1 MHVPPTVPRKPILL
15 LAALFALEL
24 SAATRTDRYAL
35 ILADPPLAA
44 LAESREQLE
53 SVAMAQP
60 RARIENI
67 QSGLKAELER
77 RNVLTI
83 GSTKTVLNAIYVIA
97 PESELDALRSLPGVV
112 RVEKMRVLKRHLNRA
127 LPLMNVSAA
136 WNTVG
141 GQQSAGLGSRI
152 GILDTGIDQTHPA
165 FKGVGL
171 TAPSGF
177 PKCTFPSDCVYTN
190 NKVIVARSYV
200 RLLSNEFSPSTID
213 PTLTRPDDFSARDH
227 VGHGTASAMI
237 AAGDT
242 VRGPAATITGVAPKA
257 YLGNYKIFGSPGVND
272 FTFTDVMILAM
283 EDALTDHMDV
293 ITLALG
299 APALWGPSDRGS
311 TCQLSGTQPFDP
323 QADAVENVIRMGM
336 TVVVSAGNDGN
347 VSYQTQKQGLP
358 TLNSIETPGTSPSAI
373 TAGASTNSHVFFSS
387 VRVSGAT
394 VPSNLQL
401 VNAVFGDGPK
411 ISKPLTAPL
420 RDVSLLGGGGD
431 GCSQPNSGS
440 LTGAIAL
447 IPRDGSNCTFA
458 SRVANA
464 QAAGAV
470 GAIIFQSNNNET
482 LFQMIGLSNLGIPA
496 VLIGASEG
504 SALQTFV
511 GGHPD
516 FPVTLDPSLNEF
528 TFTGQGGFDT
538 VAFFSSYGPAIGD
551 GTIKPDLVAVG
562 TGVYTA
568 TQIYDPNGDLYDPT
582 GFIATDGTSF
592 AAPFVA
598 GAIALVKQ
606 VNPGFTPA
614 QFKSA
619 VVNTANSGI
628 SDFDVNGNL
637 FPARVTAIGAGKL
650 DAGAALLTNVEV
662 TPATLSFGVIGTIL
676 PTRTLTLTN
685 SGKSTVTLSLGVT
698 RRDADSRASITLSST
713 NVTLNPGASTGVTV
727 RMTGSV
733 PSAGIYEGAVTITGG
748 AVNLRVP
755 YLYIVSDGTP
765 FDAFALN
772 GFGFDGLP
780 TETVELDA
788 KVVDKFGAPVPN
800 VPVRFYSTFG
810 GGHVVNGQV
819 SATTD
824 NLGIA
829 FANVVLGTQIGAQEF
844 AVDINNPPQFSI
856 VFDGSVR
863 VPLAIANNGV
873 VDAASVRVGQGLAP
887 GSYVSIFGS
896 GLSDVTRSYQTFYL
910 PVSLGGVSVSFD
922 VPSKNI
928 SVPGHL
934 SFVSPNQVNVQ
945 VPWELQGQTSAF
957 MKVSIGNFS
966 SLTCDANGANCKTYT
981 VPITD
986 YSQSLFQYT
995 EASTGRVLA
1004 AALDLN
1010 YVLAGT
1016 NHPIPRGSFVQLYVN
1031 GLGPVNNQPA
1041 SGEPSPSQ
1049 PLATTKVTPIVMIGG
1064 QSVTADFSGLVA
1076 PYVGLYQVN
1085 VKVPTNIGPGIQP
1098 LVIIQNGVMSKA
1110 SMLPVQ

>member
-1 MHVPPTVPRKPILL
+1 MHVSPTVPRKPILL

-35 ILADPPLAA
+35 ILADPPLAT
-44 LAESREQLE
+44 LAGSREQLE
-53 SVAMAQP
+53 SEAMEQP
-60 RARIENI
+60 RARIDTI
-67 QSGLKAELER
+67 QANLKAELEH

-83 GSTKTVLNAIYVIA
+83 GSTKVVLNAIYVIA
-97 PESELDALRSLPGVV
+97 PDSELPALRSLPGVL
-112 RVEKMRVLKRHLNRA
+112 RVEKMRALKRHLNRA
-127 LPLMNVSAA
+127 LPLMNVPAA

-165 FKGVGL
+165 FKGTGL
-171 TAPSGF
+171 TAPAGF
-177 PKCTFPSDCVYTN
+177 PKCTFPSDCIYTN

-237 AAGDT
+237 AAGDS
-242 VRGPAATITGVAPKA
+242 VQGPAATITGVAPKA

-299 APALWGPSDRGS
+299 APALWGPNDRGS
-311 TCQLSGTQPFDP
+311 TCQLSGTQPCDP

-347 VSYQTQKQGLP
+347 VSFQTQSQGLP

-394 VPSNLQL
+394 VPPGLQL
-401 VNAVFGDGPK
+401 INAVFGDGPK

-458 SRVANA
+458 SRVTNA

-482 LFQMIGLSNLGIPA
+482 LFQMIGLANLGIPA

-511 GGHPD
+511 GSHPD
-516 FPVTLDPSLNEF
+516 FPVTLDPSLTEF

-551 GTIKPDLVAVG
+551 GTIKPDLAAVG

-568 TQIYDPNGDLYDPT
+568 TQIYDPNGDLCDPT
-582 GFIATDGTSF
+582 GFIAADGTSF

-619 VVNTANSGI
+619 VVNTANSSI
-628 SDFDVNGNL
+628 SDVDVNGNL

-650 DAGAALLTNVEV
+650 DAGAAVQTNVEV
-662 TPATLSFGVIGTIL
+662 APATISFGVIGTIL

-713 NVTLNPGASTGVTV
+713 NVTLNPG
-727 RMTGSV
+727 
-733 PSAGIYEGAVTITGG
+733 
-748 AVNLRVP
+748 
-755 YLYIVSDGTP
+755 
-765 FDAFALN
+765 
-772 GFGFDGLP
+772 
-780 TETVELDA
+780 
-788 KVVDKFGAPVPN
+788 
-800 VPVRFYSTFG
+800 
-810 GGHVVNGQV
+810 
-819 SATTD
+819 
-824 NLGIA
+824 
-829 FANVVLGTQIGAQEF
+829 
-844 AVDINNPPQFSI
+844 
-856 VFDGSVR
+856 
-863 VPLAIANNGV
+863 
-873 VDAASVRVGQGLAP
+873 
-887 GSYVSIFGS
+887 
-896 GLSDVTRSYQTFYL
+896 
-910 PVSLGGVSVSFD
+910 
-922 VPSKNI
+922 
-928 SVPGHL
+928 
-934 SFVSPNQVNVQ
+934 
-945 VPWELQGQTSAF
+945 
-957 MKVSIGNFS
+957 
-966 SLTCDANGANCKTYT
+966 
-981 VPITD
+981 
-986 YSQSLFQYT
+986 
-995 EASTGRVLA
+995 
-1004 AALDLN
+1004 
-1010 YVLAGT
+1010 
-1016 NHPIPRGSFVQLYVN
+1016 
-1031 GLGPVNNQPA
+1031 
-1041 SGEPSPSQ
+1041 
-1049 PLATTKVTPIVMIGG
+1049 
-1064 QSVTADFSGLVA
+1064 
-1076 PYVGLYQVN
+1076 
-1085 VKVPTNIGPGIQP
+1085 
-1098 LVIIQNGVMSKA
+1098 
-1110 SMLPVQ
+1110 

>member
-1 MHVPPTVPRKPILL
+1 MHVPSAVPRKPILL
-15 LAALFALEL
+15 LGSALFAFGL
-24 SAATRTDRYAL
+24 SAGTRTDRYAL

-44 LAESREQLE
+44 VAASRAQLE
-53 SVAMAQP
+53 SEAIAQP
-60 RARIENI
+60 RARIENM
-67 QSGLKAELER
+67 QTSLKAELDR
-77 RNVLTI
+77 LNVLTI
-83 GSTKTVLNAIYVIA
+83 GSTKVVLNAIYVIA
-97 PESELDALRSLPGVV
+97 PESELAVLRSLPGVV

-127 LPLMNVSAA
+127 LPLMNVPAA

-141 GQQSAGLGSRI
+141 GQQSAGLGSKI

-165 FKGVGL
+165 FKGTGL
-171 TAPSGF
+171 AVPAGF
-177 PKCTFPSDCVYTN
+177 PKCTFPSDCAFTN

-200 RLLSNEFSPSTID
+200 RQLSNEFSPGAID
-213 PTLTRPDDFSARDH
+213 PTNTRPDDFSARDH

-242 VRGPAATITGVAPKA
+242 VQGPAASITGVAPKA

-272 FTFTDVMILAM
+272 ITFTDVLIQAM
-283 EDALTDHMDV
+283 EDALTDRMDV
-293 ITLALG
+293 ITLAIG
-299 APALWGPSDRGS
+299 APALWGPNDRGP
-311 TCQLSGTQPFDP
+311 TCQLSGSLPCDP
-323 QADAVENVIRMGM
+323 QTDAVENVIRMGM

-347 VSYQTQKQGLP
+347 VSYQTQNQSLP
-358 TLNSIETPGTSPSAI
+358 TLNSIESPGTSPSAI
-373 TAGASTNSHVFFSS
+373 TVGATTNSHVFYSS
-387 VRVSGAT
+387 VRVSGST
-394 VPSNLQL
+394 VPSGVQQI
-401 VNAVFGDGPK
+401 NAVFGDGPK

-464 QAAGAV
+464 QGAGAV
-470 GAIIFQSNNNET
+470 AAIVFQSPGNET

-496 VLIGASEG
+496 VLIGSSAG
-504 SALQTFV
+504 SALQSFV

-516 FPVTLDPSLNEF
+516 FPVTLDPSLNEN
-528 TFTGQGGFDT
+528 QGGSDT

-551 GTIKPDLVAVG
+551 GTIKPDLVAIG

-568 TQIYDPNGDLYDPT
+568 TQSYDPNGDLYDPS
-582 GFIATDGTSF
+582 GFISSDGTSF

-598 GAIALVKQ
+598 GTIALVKQ
-606 VNPGFTPA
+606 VNPNFTPT

-619 VVNTANSGI
+619 VVNTANSSI
-628 SDFDVNGNL
+628 SDFDATGNP
-637 FPARVTAIGAGKL
+637 FPARVSAIGAGKL
-650 DAGAALLTNVEV
+650 DAGAAVQSTVEV
-662 TPATLSFGVIGTIL
+662 NPATLSFGVIGAVL
-676 PTRTLTLTN
+676 PGRTLTLTN
-685 SGKSTVTLSLGVT
+685 SGKSTATLALGVT
-698 RRDADSRASITLSST
+698 RRDADSLASISLSST
-713 NVTLNPGASTGVTV
+713 SVTLSPGASTSVNV
-727 RMTGSV
+727 RMTGST
-733 PSAGIYEGAVTITGG
+733 PSAGIYEGAVTVTGAG
-748 AVNLRVP
+748 VNLRVP
-755 YLYIVSDGTP
+755 YLYIVSDGAP
-765 FDAFALN
+765 FDAFALS
-772 GFGFDGLP
+772 GSGFDGLANDI
-780 TETVELDA
+780 VELDV
-788 KVVDKFGAPVPN
+788 KVLDKYGAPVPN

-829 FANVVLGTQIGAQEF
+829 FADVALGTQIGAQEF

-863 VPLAIANNGV
+863 VPLVVANNGV
-873 VDAASVRVGQGLAP
+873 VDAASVRVGQGVAP

-896 GLSDVTRSYQTFYL
+896 GLSDVARLYQTPYL

-934 SFVSPNQVNVQ
+934 QFVSPNQVNVQ

-957 MKVSIGNFS
+957 MKVSIGKFS
-966 SLTCDANGANCKTYT
+966 SLTCDTNGKNCTTYT
-981 VPITD
+981 VPIND
-986 YSQSLFQYT
+986 YSPSLFEYT

-1004 AALDLN
+1004 AALDVN

-1049 PLATTKVTPIVMIGG
+1049 PLATTKVTPIVTIGG
-1064 QSVTADFSGLVA
+1064 QTAPVDFSGLIP

-1085 VKVPTNIGPGIQP
+1085 VKVPTNISAGIQP
-1098 LVIIQNGVMSKA
+1098 LVITQNGVISKT

>member
-1 MHVPPTVPRKPILL
+1 MHVLTTVPKPIFL
-15 LAALFALEL
+15 LAGALFALEL

-35 ILADPPLAA
+35 ILADPPLAE
-44 LAESREQLE
+44 LAGSREQLE
-53 SVAMAQP
+53 SEAMAQP
-60 RARIENI
+60 RARIESI
-67 QSGLKAELER
+67 QTSLKAELER
-77 RNVLTI
+77 RNVPTI
-83 GSTKTVLNAIYVIA
+83 GSTKVVLNAIYVIA
-97 PESELDALRSLPGVV
+97 SESELPALRSLPGVV

-127 LPLMNVSAA
+127 LPLMNVPAA

-165 FKGVGL
+165 FKGTGL
-171 TAPSGF
+171 PVPAGF
-177 PKCTFPSDCVYTN
+177 PKCTVPSDCAYTN

-200 RLLSNEFSPSTID
+200 RLLSNEGSGSTID
-213 PTLTRPDDFSARDH
+213 PTFTRPDDFSARDH
-227 VGHGTASAMI
+227 VGHGTAAAMI

-242 VRGPAATITGVAPKA
+242 VQGPAATITGVAPKA

-272 FTFTDVMILAM
+272 VTFSDVVLLAM
-283 EDALTDHMDV
+283 EDAIADRMDV
-293 ITLALG
+293 ISLSVG
-299 APALWGPSDRGS
+299 SPALWGPNDRGA
-311 TCQLSGTQPFDP
+311 TCQRTGTDPCDP
-323 QADAVENVIRMGM
+323 QTDAVENAIRLGM

-347 VSYQTQKQGLP
+347 ISYQTQNQGLP
-358 TLNSIETPGTSPSAI
+358 TLNSIESPGTAPSAI
-373 TAGASTNSHVFFSS
+373 TVGASTNSHVFYSS
-387 VRVSGAT
+387 VRVSGAG
-394 VPSNLQL
+394 VPSGLQQIK
-401 VNAVFGDGPK
+401 AVFGDGPK

-431 GCSQPNSGS
+431 GCSQPNGGS

-470 GAIIFQSNNNET
+470 AAIIFQKPGDET

-496 VLIGASEG
+496 VLIGSSGG
-504 SALQTFV
+504 SALQAFT

-516 FPVTLDPSLNEF
+516 FPVTLDPSLTET

-568 TQIYDPNGDLYDPT
+568 TQRYDPNGDLYDPT
-582 GFIATDGTSF
+582 GFISTDGTSF

-606 VNPGFTPA
+606 VNPGFSPA

-619 VVNTANSGI
+619 VVNTANSNI
-628 SDFDVNGNL
+628 SDFDTNGNL

-650 DAGAALLTNVEV
+650 DAGAAVQSTVEV
-662 TPATLSFGVIGTIL
+662 NPATISFGVIGTVL
-676 PTRTLTLTN
+676 PARPLTITN
-685 SGKSTVTLSLGVT
+685 SGKSTATLALGVT

-713 NVTLNPGASTGVTV
+713 SVTLNPGASTSVTV

-733 PSAGIYEGAVTITGG
+733 PSAEIYEGAVTITGAG
-748 AVNLRVP
+748 VNLRVP
-755 YLYIVSDGTP
+755 YLYIVSDGAP
-765 FDAFALN
+765 FDAFALS
-772 GFGFDGLP
+772 GSGFDGLANDI
-780 TETVELDA
+780 VELEV

-800 VPVRFYSTFG
+800 VPVRFYSTLG

-824 NLGIA
+824 NLGIG
-829 FANVVLGTQIGAQEF
+829 FARVVLGTQIGAQEF

-863 VPLAIANNGV
+863 VPLVVSTNGV

-896 GLSDVTRSYQTFYL
+896 GLSDVTRLYQTPYL

-928 SVPGHL
+928 SVPGHI

-945 VPWELQGQTSAF
+945 IPWELQGQTSAF

-966 SLTCDANGANCKTYT
+966 SLKCDTNGANCTTYR
-981 VPITD
+981 VPIND
-986 YSQSLFQYT
+986 YSPSLFEYT

-1010 YVLAGT
+1010 YVLAAT
-1016 NHPIPRGSFVQLYVN
+1016 NHPIPRGTFVQLYVN

-1041 SGEPSPSQ
+1041 SGEPSPAQ
-1049 PLATTKVTPIVMIGG
+1049 PLATTKVIPIVMIGG
-1064 QSVTADFSGLVA
+1064 QPASVDFSGLIP

-1085 VKVPTNIGPGIQP
+1085 VKVPTNIGAGIQP
-1098 LVIIQNGVMSKA
+1098 LVIIQNGVVSKT

>member
-1 MHVPPTVPRKPILL
+1 
-15 LAALFALEL
+15 
-24 SAATRTDRYAL
+24 L

-44 LAESREQLE
+44 MASSREQLE
-53 SVAMAQP
+53 SAAMAQP
-60 RARIENI
+60 RTRIENV
-67 QSGLKAELER
+67 QNNLKAELER
-77 RNVLTI
+77 RKVLTI
-83 GSTKTVLNAIYVIA
+83 GSTKIILNAIYVIA
-97 PESELDALRSLPGVV
+97 SESELPALRSLPGVV

-127 LPLMNVSAA
+127 LPLMNVPAA

-141 GQQSAGLGSRI
+141 GQQSAGLGSKI

-165 FKGVGL
+165 FKGAGL
-171 TAPSGF
+171 PVPSGF
-177 PKCTFPSDCVYTN
+177 PKCTFPSDCAYTN

-200 RLLSNEFSPSTID
+200 RQLSNEFSPGTID
-213 PTLTRPDDFSARDH
+213 PTTTRPDDFSARDH

-242 VRGPAATITGVAPKA
+242 AQGPAASITGVAPKA

-272 FTFTDVMILAM
+272 ITFTDVLIQAM

-293 ITLALG
+293 VSIAIG
-299 APALWGPSDRGS
+299 APALWGPNDRGS
-311 TCQLSGTQPFDP
+311 TCQLSGSQPCDP
-323 QADAVENVIRMGM
+323 QTDAVENVIRMGL

-347 VSYQTQKQGLP
+347 VSYQTQNQGLP
-358 TLNSIETPGTSPSAI
+358 TLNSIESPGTSPSAI
-373 TAGASTNSHVFFSS
+373 TVGATTNSHVFYSS
-387 VRVSGAT
+387 VRVSGTGA
-394 VPSNLQL
+394 PSGLQQI
-401 VNAVFGDGPK
+401 NAVFGDGPK

-420 RDVSLLGGGGD
+420 RDVSLLGGGSD
-431 GCSQPNSGS
+431 GCSQPNGGS
-440 LTGAIAL
+440 LSGAVAL
-447 IPRDGSNCTFA
+447 IPRAGGNCTFA
-458 SRVANA
+458 LRVANA
-464 QAAGAV
+464 QSAGAV
-470 GAIIFQSNNNET
+470 AAIVFQSNGDET

-496 VLIGASEG
+496 VLIGSSGG
-504 SALQTFV
+504 SALQTFI
-511 GGHPD
+511 GSHPD
-516 FPVTLDPSLNEF
+516 FPVTLDPSLNEV
-528 TFTGQGGFDT
+528 TLTGQGGFDT

-562 TGVYTA
+562 AGVYTA
-568 TQIYDPNGDLYDPT
+568 TQSYDPNGDLYDPS

-606 VNPGFTPA
+606 VNPTFTPP

-619 VVNTANSGI
+619 VVNTANSSI
-628 SDFDVNGNL
+628 SDFDASGNL
-637 FPARVTAIGAGKL
+637 FPARVSAIGAGKL
-650 DAGAALLTNVEV
+650 DAGAAVQTTVEV
-662 TPATLSFGVIGTIL
+662 FPATISFGVIGVVL
-676 PTRTLTLTN
+676 PTRTFMLTN
-685 SGKSTVTLSLGVT
+685 SGKSTATLALGVT
-698 RRDADSRASITLSST
+698 RRDADSRTNITLSST
-713 NVTLNPGASTGVTV
+713 SVTLSPGASTSVTV
-727 RMTGSV
+727 RMTGST
-733 PSAGIYEGAVTITGG
+733 PSAGIYEGAVTITGAG
-748 AVNLRVP
+748 VNLRVP

-765 FDAFALN
+765 FDAFALS
-772 GFGFDGLP
+772 GGGFDSLAND
-780 TETVELDA
+780 TVELDV

-800 VPVRFYSTFG
+800 VPVRFYSNFG

-829 FANVVLGTQIGAQEF
+829 FADVVLGTQIGAQEF

-856 VFDGSVR
+856 VFDGNVR
-863 VPLAIANNGV
+863 VPLVVSNNGV

-896 GLSDVTRSYQTFYL
+896 GLSDVTRLYQTPFL

-928 SVPGHL
+928 SVPGHI

-966 SLTCDANGANCKTYT
+966 SLTCDSNGKNCTTYT
-981 VPITD
+981 VPIND
-986 YSQSLFQYT
+986 YSPSLFEYT

-1004 AALDLN
+1004 AALDVN

-1049 PLATTKVTPIVMIGG
+1049 PLATTKVTPIVTIGG
-1064 QSVTADFSGLVA
+1064 QTAPVDFSGLIP

-1085 VKVPTNIGPGIQP
+1085 VKVPTNISAGIQP
-1098 LVIIQNGVMSKA
+1098 LVITQNGVISKI